1 MKLKANEI
9 VKKVTDHLI
18 KQMESD
24 DGGKWLQG
32 WTNKTF
38 QNLDG
43 HNYSGMNL
51 FWLAMI
57 DGGFLGGEPRERKIY
72 GTYLQW
78 KAKGLQVKKGAKS
91 IQMLKPI
98 IGSKEVEVETPNG
111 TETATKHY
119 KFFSTF
125 NAFNIEDVDGDISRW
140 DGVDNPNNISEVEV
154 SQIAEDFVYNTGAN
168 IKHVDGGNAYYVPSK
183 DFIFMP
189 EKSDFIKTANATAT
203 DGYYGTLFHELT
215 HWTGASNRCNRKL
228 DGWKGSTSYAFEE
241 LVAEMGSAF
250 LCNQLGISA
259 TPRVDHAKYLK
270 SWVQCL
276 KDKPTALMN
285 ASGLANKSLIYLN
298 GLQPKEVKN
307 PQIKMDTTQP
317 AFIKKVETKK
327 LVA

>member
-24 DGGKWLQG
+24 DNSKWLQG
-32 WTNKTF
+32 WTNKSF

-43 HNYSGMNL
+43 HKYSGINL
-51 FWLAMI
+51 FWLSMI
-57 DGGFLGGEPRERKIY
+57 DGGFLDDKPRDRKIY

-78 KAKGLQVKKGAKS
+78 KNKGLQVKKGAKS

-98 IGSKEVEVETPNG
+98 IGAKEVEVETPNG
-111 TETATKHY
+111 VETATKHY

-125 NAFNIEDVDGDISRW
+125 NAFNIEDVDGDVSRW
-140 DGVDNPNNISEVEV
+140 DNVDNANNKSEVEV
-154 SQIAEDFVYNTGAN
+154 SATAETFIANTGAIIN
-168 IKHVDGGNAYYVPSK
+168 HVDGGNAYYVPSK

-189 EKSDFIKTANATAT
+189 TKGNFIKTKNASAT

-259 TPRVDHAKYLK
+259 TPRIDHAKYLK

-285 ASGLANKSLIYLN
+285 ASGLANKSLMYLN
-298 GLQPKEVKN
+298 GLQPVEVKN
-307 PQIKMDTTQP
+307 PALRLDP
-317 AFIKKVETKK
+317 TKK
-327 LVA
+327 AYIQKIEVRKVA

>member
-1 MKLKANEI
+1 MTLKANDI
-9 VKKVTDHLI
+9 VKKVTEHLI

-24 DGGKWLQG
+24 DNSKWLKG
-32 WTNKTF
+32 WTNKSF

-43 HNYSGMNL
+43 HKYSGMNL
-51 FWLAMI
+51 FWLSMI
-57 DGGFLGGEPRERKIY
+57 DGGFLDDKPRDRKIY

-78 KAKGLQVKKGAKS
+78 KAKGLQIKKGSKA

-98 IGSKEVEVETPNG
+98 IGSKDVEVETPTG

-125 NAFNIEDVDGDISRW
+125 NAFNIEDVDGDVSKW
-140 DGVDNPNNISEVEV
+140 DNIDNPKNLSEVDISTV
-154 SQIAEDFVYNTGAN
+154 AETFINNTQAT
-168 IKHVDGGNAYYVPSK
+168 IKHVSGGNAYYVPSQ

-189 EKSDFIKTANATAT
+189 EKSDFIKTKNANATE
-203 DGYYGTLFHELT
+203 GYYGTLLHELT

-228 DGWKGSTSYAFEE
+228 EGWKGSTSYAFEE

-259 TPRVDHAKYLK
+259 SPRTDHAKYLK

-276 KDKPTALMN
+276 KDKPNALMN
-285 ASGLANKSLIYLN
+285 ASGLANKSLIFLN
-298 GLQPKEVKN
+298 ELQTNEL
-307 PQIKMDTTQP
+307 
-317 AFIKKVETKK
+317 KKV
-327 LVA
+327 A

>member
-1 MKLKANEI
+1 MKIKANEI

-24 DGGKWLQG
+24 DNSKWLKG
-32 WTNKTF
+32 WTNKSY

-51 FWLAMI
+51 FWLSMI
-57 DGGFLGGEPRERKIY
+57 DGGFLGGKAKTRKIY

-78 KAKGLQVKKGAKS
+78 KSKGLQVKKGSKS
-91 IQMLKPI
+91 IPLLKPI
-98 IGSKEVEVETPNG
+98 IGVKKVECKDTGKELDRP
-111 TETATKHY
+111 Y

-125 NAFNIEDVDGDISRW
+125 NAFNIEDVEGDISKW
-140 DGVDNPNNISEVEV
+140 DNVDNPSNKSEVEV
-154 SQIAEDFVYNTGAN
+154 SKIAEDFVHNTGAVIN
-168 IKHVDGGNAYYVPSK
+168 HVDGGNAYYVPSQ

-189 EKSDFIKTANATAT
+189 EKSNFIKTANATAT

-215 HWTGASNRCNRKL
+215 HWTGASNRCNRNL
-228 DGWKGSTSYAFEE
+228 EGWKGSSSYAFEE

-270 SWVQCL
+270 SWVKCL

-285 ASGLANKSLIYLN
+285 ASGLASKSLKYLN
-298 GLQPKEVKN
+298 ELQPKEIKN
-307 PQIKMDTTQP
+307 PQIKMDITKP
-317 AFIKKVETKK
+317 AFIKKVDNKK